1 MILTIGFNQLI
12 IFATMII
19 GYFLRNSVLSDTL
32 SEIKDRF
39 GFIKSLKLETKIAER
54 QSISNVNSDNNLNN
68 NKNQCL
74 EIKPHSYKTN
84 EFEKWSCSIKS
95 GKLKHDIAKPS
106 GFVPYNFTNNKNNSV
121 LFNITP
127 DHTKSKLN
135 FEKTLVGDVAT
146 SNNGLLHTNFDKNI
160 SSYKILDKI
169 DTLINTEDNR
179 FNNSKKNLCV
189 VNNPVNLQK
198 KINLLSRIK
207 DEKIVSNWNIPL
219 LPENYISDKLILYMS
234 KTYDGENFNLY
245 KSSIYEIP
253 IETLPCKLELD
264 NMIIIA
270 YQNKNEINLFLETPA
285 KDYLTEEEQDSIRQQ
300 KIDEMVDE
308 TSIPQIN
315 LKVVYKFK
323 YYNNLKQLKPCYLES
338 NLSSVKLI

>member
-1 MILTIGFNQLI
+1 MVYYIQ
-12 IFATMII
+12 
-19 GYFLRNSVLSDTL
+19 
-32 SEIKDRF
+32 
-39 GFIKSLKLETKIAER
+39 
-54 QSISNVNSDNNLNN
+54 IS
-68 NKNQCL
+68 
-74 EIKPHSYKTN
+74 
-84 EFEKWSCSIKS
+84 
-95 GKLKHDIAKPS
+95 
-106 GFVPYNFTNNKNNSV
+106 
-121 LFNITP
+121 
-127 DHTKSKLN
+127 
-135 FEKTLVGDVAT
+135 
-146 SNNGLLHTNFDKNI
+146 KNI
-160 SSYKILDKI
+160 SSYKIFDKI

-179 FNNSKKNLCV
+179 FNNSKKNPS

-198 KINLLSRIK
+198 NKFVDRIK

-234 KTYDGENFNLY
+234 KTYNVENFNLY

-285 KDYLTEEEQDSIRQQ
+285 KDYLTEEEQDSKTA

-308 TSIPQIN
+308 STIPQIN

-323 YYNNLKQLKPCYLES
+323 FYNNLKQLKPCYLES